1 MYNENEMNEGIL
13 LERLDILENK
23 IMSLLELVGTLRRQI
38 EELTVKY
45 NEKEE
50 EVHGLKQ
57 EMEYLLGEKELVKQ
71 KVAHLITCVEAF

>member
-1 MYNENEMNEGIL
+1 MEK
-13 LERLDILENK
+13 LDILENK
-23 IMSLLELVGTLRRQI
+23 IMALLELVGTLRKQV